1 MSGGVGLW
9 RCDDSCVAIADAS
22 AGILRA
28 VDVGARSAS
37 RGLPG
42 VFWPAL
48 ALVLGFT
55 AWCVWLV
62 QAVEHERAEVSTR
75 VSWLGEAQAL
85 QHTLGRGGEID
96 GELRGLVEEVEA
108 GAAGAAVRSA
118 LLAVQGT
125 ALATAR
131 HEALDGFVRAVRG
144 ETAALSLRL
153 GQRWSA
159 LYVLTLVALLSAVT
173 VLALLV
179 VATRRQRQAEALQ
192 ASLAEAMRAVD
203 QARGEAVAASV
214 NKSAYVA
221 HMSHELR
228 TPLNAI
234 LGYTALLRELPTVA
248 ADPEARE
255 DLQRVALAGEH
266 ILGLIDAILDIA
278 RIEAGRLELK
288 PAPFEPRAL
297 IESVVELLRGQARE
311 GVTLRVEA
319 GPELPA
325 RLIGDA
331 ARLRQVLVN
340 LVANALRFTARGSVV
355 IRVSEGSS
363 GLRVVVEDTGPGISS
378 EGQALLFRPFSQLDG
393 GDGRG
398 SGVGLMLCRQLIEA
412 MGGRIDVES
421 EPGVGSRFWFVVPL
435 ATA

>member
-1 MSGGVGLW
+1 M
-9 RCDDSCVAIADAS
+9 
-22 AGILRA
+22 
-28 VDVGARSAS
+28 
-37 RGLPG
+37 
-42 VFWPAL
+42 FWPAV

-62 QAVEHERAEVSTR
+62 RAVEHERAQVATR
-75 VSWLGEAQAL
+75 VGWLGEAQGL

-96 GELRGLVEEVEA
+96 GELAALVEAVEA
-108 GAAGAAVRSA
+108 GGAGAAVQSA
-118 LLAVQGT
+118 LTTVRAT

-144 ETAALSLRL
+144 ETAALSQRL

-159 LYVLTLVALLSAVT
+159 LYVLTLAALLSAVT
-173 VLALLV
+173 ALALLV
-179 VATRRQRQAEALQ
+179 VATRRQRRSEALQ
-192 ASLAEAMRAVD
+192 VSLAAAMTAVD
-203 QARGEAVAASV
+203 QARSEAEAASA
-214 NKSAYVA
+214 NKSAYVT

-234 LGYTALLRELPTVA
+234 LGYTALLRELPTLA

-288 PAPFEPRAL
+288 AAPFEPRAL
-297 IESVVELLRGQARE
+297 IGSVVELLRGQARE
-311 GVTLRVEA
+311 GVTLRAEA
-319 GPELPA
+319 APELPE
-325 RLIGDA
+325 RMIGDA
-331 ARLRQVLVN
+331 ARLRQVIVN
-340 LVANALRFTARGSVV
+340 LVANALRFTAQGSVV
-355 IRVSEGSS
+355 IRASQGSP
-363 GLRVVVEDTGPGISS
+363 GLRVVVEDTGPGIAS
-378 EGQALLFRPFSQLDG
+378 EGQALLFRPFSQLGG

-398 SGVGLMLCRQLIEA
+398 SGVGLMLCRQLVEA

-421 EPGVGSRFWFVVPL
+421 EPGVGSRFWFEVPL
-435 ATA
+435 ATG